1 MMSRWLALALCLA
14 ACTRREPAPEP
25 RAPAGEVWLSRQQLE
40 SQQMRVEV
48 AAEHEVAASLDAPG
62 RIAFDD
68 LRVSH
73 VFSPAAGR
81 VVRIA
86 AAPGQHVRKGDPL
99 LEIESP
105 DVGVALSDLGK
116 AEADL
121 AAASRDLDRQR
132 QLVEAHAGAQKDLD
146 QAQSAYDRARA
157 ELSRAR
163 QRAGT
168 FRQKGATGVS
178 QRFVLRAPIEG
189 DVIARNANPG
199 TEVQGQTAGASA
211 VELFTIGSVDPVW
224 AYADV
229 YEMDLARV
237 KAGAPVSVRVVAY
250 PDRVFTGRIDW
261 ISQALDPASRTARV
275 RCTLR
280 NPARELLPEMY
291 ATLTIETPARRSL
304 AIPRSAIIHVG
315 EERVVFV
322 QTGATETGLL
332 KFQRRRVV
340 VEEAENDPVP
350 VKSGLA
356 AGEAVVVSGGLLL
369 SGML

>member
-1 MMSRWLALALCLA
+1 MKWMLPTLVVCLA
-14 ACTRREPAPEP
+14 ACGKREPAPEP
-25 RAPAGEVWLSRQQLE
+25 HAPAGEVWLSRQQLD
-40 SQQMRVEV
+40 SQQMKIEV
-48 AAEHEVAASLDAPG
+48 AVEHQVAASLDASG

-73 VFSPAAGR
+73 VFSPASGR
-81 VVRIA
+81 VVRIVA
-86 AAPGQHVRKGDPL
+86 SPGEHLRKGDPL

-105 DVGVALSDLGK
+105 EVGLAMSDLGK

-121 AAASRDLDRQR
+121 GAAERDLKRQR
-132 QLVEAHAGAQKDLD
+132 ELVEAHAGAQRDLD

-157 ELSRAR
+157 EVARAR
-163 QRAGT
+163 QRAAT
-168 FRQKGATGVS
+168 FRRQGAEGVS

-199 TEVQGQTAGASA
+199 TEVQGQTSGASA
-211 VELFTIGSVDPVW
+211 VELFTIGSIDPVW

-229 YEMDLARV
+229 FEVDLARV
-237 KAGAPVSVRVVAY
+237 KAGAPVAVKVVAY
-250 PDRVFTGRIDW
+250 PDRVFNGRVDW
-261 ISQALDPASRTARV
+261 ISTALDPASRTARV

-280 NPARELLPEMY
+280 NPARLLLPEMY
-291 ATLTIETPARRSL
+291 ATLAIETPARKAL
-304 AIPRSAIIHVG
+304 AVPRSAIVHVG
-315 EERVVFV
+315 DERVVFV
-322 QTGATETGLL
+322 QTGTPENGLL

-350 VKSGLA
+350 VKSGLLP
-356 AGEAVVVSGGLLL
+356 GEPVVISGGLLL

>member
-1 MMSRWLALALCLA
+1 MRRIALALLLCA
-14 ACTRREPAPEP
+14 ACGKSEKPAEAHP
-25 RAPAGEVWLSRQQLE
+25 PAGEVWLSRQQLD

-48 AAEHEVAASLDAPG
+48 VGEQEIASTLDAPG

-73 VFSPAAGR
+73 VFSPASGR
-81 VVRIA
+81 IVQID
-86 AAPGQHVRKGDPL
+86 AAPGQHVRKGAPL
-99 LEIESP
+99 LSIESP
-105 DVGVALSDLGK
+105 DVGIAMSDLGK

-121 AAASRDLDRQR
+121 TAAERELKRQR
-132 QLVEAHAGAQKDLD
+132 ELVEAQAGSQRDLE

-163 QRAGT
+163 QRADI
-168 FRQKGATGVS
+168 FRRQGATVS

-199 TEVQGQTAGASA
+199 TEVQGQVAGAA
-211 VELFTIGSVDPVW
+211 AQELFTIGTIDPVW

-229 YEMDLARV
+229 FEVDVPRIKV
-237 KAGAPVSVRVVAY
+237 GAPVQVKVVAY
-250 PDRVFTGRIDW
+250 PERTFPGRVDW
-261 ISQALDPASRTARV
+261 ISSALDPASRTARV

-291 ATLTIETPARRSL
+291 ATLSIATPARKAL
-304 AIPRSAIIHVG
+304 AVPRSAIVHVG
-315 EERVVFV
+315 DERVVFV
-322 QTGATETGLL
+322 QTGSTETGLL
-332 KFQRRRVV
+332 KFQRRRVQ

-350 VKSGLA
+350 VKAGLA
-356 AGEAVVVSGGLLL
+356 PGDAVVVAGALLL